1 MAKERTFGK
10 SVAIPS
16 HSWKNDGRQKDGT
29 GMIEGTIELVVR
41 FIGREFESDEEKVQT
56 RITLRRDSGEQVFVY
71 LPARWGDLAA
81 PYTGS
86 FVRITSSKP
95 GDTKTRYDFFP
106 ETGAKPI
113 AVDGIPTVRHDGKAE
128 PF

>member
-16 HSWKNDGRQKDGT
+16 HSWKNDGRQKDGS
-29 GMIEGTIELVVR
+29 GMIEGTVETVVR
-41 FIGREFESDEEKVQT
+41 FIGKEFEGDEDKIQT
-56 RITLRRDSGEQVFVY
+56 RITLVRESGEKVFVY
-71 LPARWGDLAA
+71 LPARWADLTA
-81 PYTGS
+81 PYQGAY
-86 FVRITSSKP
+86 VRITSSKP

-106 ETGAKPI
+106 ETGAKPVP
-113 AVDGIPTVRHDGKAE
+113 VDAIPTVRHDGATE